1 MPSRFSWALVTALAL
16 ASASRSSFPY
26 RQHISDRDGPG
37 PRILTV
43 VAHPDDEISFA
54 GTLYKTSHFL
64 AGRCDVA
71 VITNGEGGFK
81 YATLAESLYG
91 CELTLED
98 VGRSE
103 LPAIRKRELRS
114 GCELLGVRDLYFF
127 DQKDHRYTTDLGEVL
142 GPGAGVWDLERVR
155 AGLRA
160 LLHRGDY
167 DFVFTLAPTA
177 TTHAHHQAATFLAL
191 EAAWSLPPGDRPVV
205 LCSQPRA
212 GDPVPASAS
221 LEGLPSSRTRDPGL
235 VFDLTRKFGHRERL
249 DYRIVVNW
257 AIAEHKSQGT
267 MQLLMNRGEQER
279 FLLFEGNNEDAEERA
294 RTLFRQLERDPFTRR
309 EYGSSAGTNAAA
321 R

>member
-1 MPSRFSWALVTALAL
+1 MPSRSPWGLVAALAL
-16 ASASRSSFPY
+16 ASACKSPFPY
-26 RQHISDRDGPG
+26 RQHLTDHDGTG
-37 PRILTV
+37 PRILAV

-71 VITNGEGGFK
+71 VLTNGEGGFK

-91 CELTLED
+91 QELTLED
-98 VGRSE
+98 VGRAE
-103 LPAIRKRELRS
+103 LPAIRRRELRS
-114 GCELLGVRDLYFF
+114 GCKLLGVRDLYFF

-142 GPGAGVWDLERVR
+142 GPGAEVWDLERVR
-155 AGLRA
+155 AGLRT

-167 DFVFTLAPTA
+167 DFVFTLAPTQ

-191 EAAWSLPPGDRPVV
+191 EAAWSLPRGERPVV
-205 LCSQPRA
+205 LCSRPRS
-212 GDPVPASAS
+212 DEPVPGSAS

-267 MQLLMNRGEQER
+267 MQLLMNRGEEER
-279 FLLFEGNNEDAEERA
+279 FLLFEGNDEDAEERA
-294 RTLFRQLERDPFTRR
+294 RSLFRQLEADPFAVR
-309 EYGSSAGTNAAA
+309 EYGPSAGTNAEA